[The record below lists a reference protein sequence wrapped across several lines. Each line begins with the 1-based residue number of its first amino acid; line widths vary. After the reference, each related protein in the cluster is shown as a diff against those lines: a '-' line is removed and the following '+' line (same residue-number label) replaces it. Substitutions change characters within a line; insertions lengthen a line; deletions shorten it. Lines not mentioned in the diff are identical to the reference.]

1 MRVDGTISYTRI
13 REIGI
18 GQGMNS
24 TVHLVDDPQLGGQ
37 VAAKEIPKTRF
48 ANPANYFSETQTMFA
63 VAHDNVIEVQY
74 AFQTPDLISLV
85 MPYYR
90 NKSLADRI
98 QDRPLQLSET
108 LRVAQG
114 VLAGLAHIHLRG
126 YIHFDVKPSNVLF
139 SNMNKPMVA
148 DFGQSRAISSTG
160 VVTVPPLYMSAQPP
174 ETINTGVATIVADI
188 YHVGLLMYRAVNGDG
203 FYEAQNPGPATM
215 MTKIARGKFPD
226 RNRFM
231 PHVPQ
236 RIRTLIRKALR
247 VNPDE
252 RFQTAT
258 EMADALTSVDLTL
271 DWSVEPILLGGFRWR
286 AIRLGQCDLVVEL
299 RDTGGTCSIETCT
312 EKRGEPRRAK
322 NKKDN
327 WRTGLTVSD
336 AYVHLEEVFER
347 LLE

>member
-13 REIGI
+13 RQIGV

-24 TVHLVDDPQLGGQ
+24 TVHLVNDPQLGGE
-37 VAAKEIPKTRF
+37 VAAKEIEKSRF
-48 ANPANYFSETQTMFA
+48 PNPSEYFNESTTLFS
-63 VAHDNVIEVQY
+63 VAHDNVIEVRY
-74 AFQTPDLISLV
+74 ACQTPDLISLV

-98 QDRPLQLSET
+98 ADRPLQLSET

-114 VLAGLAHIHLRG
+114 VLAGLAHIHLRNF
-126 YIHFDVKPSNVLF
+126 IHFDVKPSNVLF
-139 SNMNKPMVA
+139 SNTNRPMVA
-148 DFGQSRAISSTG
+148 DFGQTRAISPTG
-160 VVTVPPLYMSAQPP
+160 VVTVPKLYMSAQPP
-174 ETINTGVATIVADI
+174 ETINTGVATRVADI
-188 YHVGLLMYRAVNGDG
+188 YHVGLLMYRAANGDG
-203 FYEAQNPGPATM
+203 FYKAQHPGPAVV

-252 RFQTAT
+252 RFQSAT
-258 EMADALTSVDLTL
+258 EMADALTTVDLAL

-286 AIRLGQCDLVVEL
+286 AVRPGQCDLVVEL
-299 RDTGGTCSIETCT
+299 RDIGGACSVETCT
-312 EKRGEPRRAK
+312 EKKGEPRRAK

-327 WRTGLTVSD
+327 WRTGLTVND
-336 AYVHLEEVFER
+336 AYAHLEEVFER